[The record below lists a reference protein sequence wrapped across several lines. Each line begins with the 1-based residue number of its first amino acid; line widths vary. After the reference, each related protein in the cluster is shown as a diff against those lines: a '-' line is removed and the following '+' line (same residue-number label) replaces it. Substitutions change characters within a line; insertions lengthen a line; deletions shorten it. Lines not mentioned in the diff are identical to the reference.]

1 MVHFLCREYKECKN
15 RNEEAIMVTILL
27 STIGQR
33 GVDALA
39 FVLAFVLTAL
49 LTSLFRSRLPQDHG
63 RAFAVDGAL
72 SKGKAR
78 GAGLIFVLCI
88 VLVALAFMPFHLET
102 VIYMVLLIASMLS
115 GYLDDASDTAWNEYK
130 KGLIDFVIAA
140 VAGVTYLNFNGCGV
154 RFLSWYFVLPY
165 PVYLLL
171 IIILIWA
178 SINVVN
184 CTDGVDGLSASLAV
198 VSMGT
203 FAMLYGEYLG
213 SYVTATVVFVGA
225 LLAYLWSNAKPSTVL
240 MGDAGSRAMGF
251 FLAVLALKSG
261 HPFAFLLAAMVFIL
275 DGSLG
280 IIKIS
285 LKRFLHIS
293 VLKNT
298 LTPLHDHARKR
309 LGWSDEQVVIRWVI
323 VQCVASAV
331 LTVLAGF
338 GA

>member
-1 MVHFLCREYKECKN
+1 MG
-15 RNEEAIMVTILL
+15 NEEANMVSILL
-27 STIGQR
+27 SVLGQR

-39 FVLAFVLTAL
+39 FLLAFVLTAL
-49 LTSLFRSRLPQDHG
+49 LTNLFRGRLPQDHG

-78 GAGLIFVLCI
+78 GAGLIFVLCV

-130 KGLIDFVIAA
+130 KGLIDFVIAL

-154 RFLSWYFVLPY
+154 RFLHWYFVLPY

-171 IIILIWA
+171 IVILIWA

-203 FAMLYGEYLG
+203 FALLYAEQLA
-213 SYVTATVVFVGA
+213 SYVTATAVFVGA
-225 LLAYLWSNAKPSTVL
+225 LLAYLWVNAKPSTVL

-251 FLAVLALKSG
+251 FPG
-261 HPFAFLLAAMVFIL
+261 AAGPQI
-275 DGSLG
+275 GP
-280 IIKIS
+280 
-285 LKRFLHIS
+285 
-293 VLKNT
+293 
-298 LTPLHDHARKR
+298 PLR
-309 LGWSDEQVVIRWVI
+309 LP
-323 VQCVASAV
+323 
-331 LTVLAGF
+331 AG
-338 GA
+338 GGGVHRGR